1 MLQKPFLYAFNP
13 FFSKVNKFVSNPKTH
28 QVVLKTIVS
37 AVLFAIVLMTSLM
50 LYFSFYYWYIPNI
63 QQHLPVFFDF
73 GTDKSATTLL
83 PLNLPNGQSYDLTL
97 EVQLPQSSKNMEVGN
112 FMIESKIKSSLN
124 DTLYTSVRAGAVTF
138 YPVLL
143 RYVNQIIFWF
153 PLLLGFMNFD
163 TQIIRV
169 PLLQSV
175 ASPLPDWIHEQ
186 PLLALEQI
194 GTFKVDQPQD
204 PYATFME
211 INMRSHYPI
220 HVYESQLHLE
230 AKFHGV
236 RYFMYH
242 WFFTSAT
249 IGIAFIM
256 LWELFFLLAIWKL
269 CVSDS
274 DWVETEA
281 QGQRPPMSPH
291 EVIIP
296 NSESVLRKRRQ
307 RRVVHEST
315 YESPTE
321 EAFEEVHS
329 PLANRQE
336 SINRPNSPKEE

>member
-1 MLQKPFLYAFNP
+1 MSFFMRPFYYAFNP
-13 FFSKVNKFVSNPKTH
+13 FFSKVNRFVSNPKTQ

-37 AVLFAIVLMTSLM
+37 AVLFAIVLMTSLL

-73 GTDKSATTLL
+73 QTDRNANSML

-97 EVQLPQSSKNMEVGN
+97 ELQLPQSAKNMDVGN
-112 FMIESKIKSSLN
+112 FMIESKIKSTMN
-124 DTLYTSVRAGAVTF
+124 ETLYNSVRAGTMTY
-138 YPVLL
+138 YPSLL
-143 RYVNQIIFWF
+143 RYANQVIFWF

-163 TQIIRV
+163 SQTIRV

-186 PLLALEQI
+186 PLLAMEQI
-194 GTFKVDQPQD
+194 GTSPIEQPQD

-211 INMRSHYPI
+211 MNMKSHYPI
-220 HVYESQLHLE
+220 HIYNSKLHLE

-269 CVSDS
+269 CVADT
-274 DWVETEA
+274 DWVETEVN
-281 QGQRPPMSPH
+281 QGQRRASSPQ
-291 EVIIP
+291 EMLIP
-296 NSESVLRKRRQ
+296 NSESVLRKRRM
-307 RRVVHEST
+307 RRTVHENT
-315 YESPTE
+315 FQSPTLE
-321 EAFEEVHS
+321 ESEEIS
-329 PLANRQE
+329 PLKRH
-336 SINRPNSPKEE
+336 EE